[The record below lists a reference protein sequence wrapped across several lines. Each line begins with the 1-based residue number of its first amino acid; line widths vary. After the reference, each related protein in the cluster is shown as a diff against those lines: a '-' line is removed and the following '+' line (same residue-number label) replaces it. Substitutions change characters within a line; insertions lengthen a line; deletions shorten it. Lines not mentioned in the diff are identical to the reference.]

1 MSLQDGLSKKEG
13 FKPEASN
20 PPEVKTPGNSRPKHD
35 NKMVK
40 RKVGSKK

>member
-1 MSLQDGLSKKEG
+1 MSGSLSEGLSKKES

-20 PPEVKTPGNSRPKHD
+20 PPESKVKGTSRPKHD

-40 RKVGSKK
+40 RKVKK